1 MPEPLTGVRVVE
13 MAMAIQGPAAALY
26 LSDMG
31 ADVVKIEA
39 PAGDA
44 SRFVR
49 GVHNREPMVA
59 FGPQF
64 AAANRGKRSVALD
77 VKWEPGRAAI
87 GRLIE
92 RADVFVSNYREAAL
106 ARLGLDYETLRRRN
120 PRLIYAIAT
129 GFGPEGPDAGKAM
142 VDGAGQAR
150 AGLVHVT
157 GAPGGAQAMPG
168 AALADTAGA
177 MQLALG
183 ILTALIARERHGV
196 GQRVDVSSYGG
207 QIWLQMWELTHQ
219 SLTGYELTRQGPHH
233 PLVPGTYGA
242 YETADGHSIFLAFPL
257 TEDAW
262 RRFCAFAGFPEL
274 GTDERWNS
282 LAKRSGGSP
291 ADPDGRISNELR
303 PLLRAA
309 FARRT
314 LEAWETF
321 LGAESDIVWER
332 VRSYADV
339 LADPQAAA
347 NGYVVE
353 MELPALGRRRVV
365 GNPVRLG
372 ATPGSAKG
380 PPPELGQHTAEVL
393 GELGYAGAE
402 LAQILDYARKAR

>member
-1 MPEPLTGVRVVE
+1 
-13 MAMAIQGPAAALY
+13 MAMALQGPAAALY

-31 ADVVKIEA
+31 ADVIKIES

-44 SRFVR
+44 SRFRR
-49 GVHNREPMVA
+49 GVHNREPMHA
-59 FGPQF
+59 WGPQF

-77 VKWEPGRAAI
+77 VKWAPGRTATL
-87 GRLIE
+87 RLID

-106 ARLGLDYETLRRRN
+106 ARMGLGYDALRRRN
-120 PRLIYAIAT
+120 PRLVYAIAT

-150 AGLVHVT
+150 SGLVHMT
-157 GAPGGAQAMPG
+157 GAPDGAYAMPG

-183 ILTALIARERHGV
+183 ILTALLARERQGV

-219 SLTGYELTRQGPHH
+219 SLTGHELARQGAHH

-257 TEDAW
+257 TEAAW
-262 RRFCAFAGFPEL
+262 QSFCRFAGLPEL
-274 GTDERWNS
+274 GTDPRWNS
-282 LAKRSGGSP
+282 LDKRTGGDS
-291 ADPDGRISNELR
+291 DPDGLVANELR
-303 PLLRAA
+303 PLLRQA
-309 FARRT
+309 FARRA
-314 LEAWETF
+314 LAEWVAF
-321 LGAESDIVWER
+321 LDGEPDIVWER

-339 LADPQAAA
+339 LADPQAEA
-347 NGYVVE
+347 NGYVVD
-353 MELPALGRRRVV
+353 MDLPALGRRRMV

-372 ATPGSAKG
+372 ETPGSAKG
-380 PPPELGQHTAEVL
+380 PPPELGQHTEEVL
-393 GELGYAGAE
+393 RELGYSGAE
-402 LAQILDYARKAR
+402 LAQILEYARKSR

>member
-1 MPEPLTGVRVVE
+1 LPESLTGVRVVE

-31 ADVVKIEA
+31 ADVIKVEA

-44 SRFVR
+44 SRFLR
-49 GVHNREPMVA
+49 GVHNREPMPA
-59 FGPQF
+59 WGPQF

-87 GRLIE
+87 QRLIE

-106 ARLGLDYETLRRRN
+106 ERMGLGYDAVRRSN
-120 PRLIYAIAT
+120 PRLVYALAT

-157 GAPGGAQAMPG
+157 GPRDGAPVMPG

-183 ILTALIARERHGV
+183 ILTALVARERHGT
-196 GQRVDVSSYGG
+196 GQRVDVSSYGA

-219 SLTGYELTRQGPHH
+219 SFTGYELTRQGAHH

-242 YETADGHSIFLAFPL
+242 YETADGHPIFLAFPM
-257 TEDAW
+257 TEESW
-262 RRFCAFAGFPEL
+262 QRFCRFAGFPEL
-274 GTDERWNS
+274 GEDVRWNS

-291 ADPDGRISNELR
+291 EDVDGEMADALR
-303 PLLRAA
+303 PWMRQA

-314 LEAWETF
+314 LDEWVGF
-321 LGAESDIVWER
+321 LAGEPEIVWER

-339 LADPQAAA
+339 LRDPQAEE
-347 NGYVVE
+347 NGYIVE
-353 MELPALGRRRVV
+353 LDLPGLGRRRAV
-365 GNPVRLG
+365 GNPVRLSE
-372 ATPGSAKG
+372 TPGSAKG
-380 PPPELGQHTAEVL
+380 PPPELGQHTEEVL
-393 GELGYAGAE
+393 RELGYAGDE